1 MKDNKPAA
9 PARTLAAVG
18 AAGPVG
24 RVTGPSPE
32 SREKNL
38 KKRYVYVPA
47 GENHYWYRSFTERTM
62 RRSEPEYTNIAKGIS
77 AEIWSAEI
85 QSQQLNT
92 ALRLLLYLAGILAVV
107 LGVLVFFIQ

>member
-1 MKDNKPAA
+1 
-9 PARTLAAVG
+9 
-18 AAGPVG
+18 
-24 RVTGPSPE
+24 
-32 SREKNL
+32 
-38 KKRYVYVPA
+38 
-47 GENHYWYRSFTERTM
+47 M